1 MLSDILASQS
11 QALAAGNSINFTLP
25 TFAKDFDQAGQIQVL
40 YLNGTLN
47 NFSKKK
53 KKIVCQ
59 VVLLIFQQYK
69 ITITIIFLIL
79 FGIISTHFLIL
90 CLGTVKTHFC
100 KIPFVV
106 IM

>member
-53 KKIVCQ
+53 KKKSMSSSSFNFPAV
-59 VVLLIFQQYK
+59 
-69 ITITIIFLIL
+69 
-79 FGIISTHFLIL
+79 
-90 CLGTVKTHFC
+90 
-100 KIPFVV
+100 
-106 IM
+106 

>member
-47 NFSKKK
+47 IFPKK

>member
-25 TFAKDFDQAGQIQVL
+25 TFAKAFDQAGQIQVL

-53 KKIVCQ
+53 KIACQ

-90 CLGTVKTHFC
+90 CLGTVKTHLQNSFC
-100 KIPFVV
+100 CDYVK
-106 IM
+106 